1 MFFAER
7 IASIL
12 PGDKVLE
19 IGPGSTPHARA
30 NEFLEYQFNDPKVAL
45 EQRGN
50 VLTNP
55 NFDGRRVHYYNG
67 GRFPFADNA
76 FDYVIAS
83 HVVEHTPD
91 PEGFM
96 AEVFRVGG
104 GRGYIE
110 FPLPPYEYLFDLDVH
125 LSYVWFDLAEQ
136 TLNFVRKPRQVLDEF
151 STITT
156 ELRRGLELG
165 WDDLIR
171 NNLPFFIQGVE
182 FSAPFAVREAPS
194 LTDYQQRWENP
205 GTGLARRLVRKVE
218 TLFPPKTRSDR

>member
-1 MFFAER
+1 MFFAEH

-45 EQRGN
+45 LQRGN

-83 HVVEHTPD
+83 HVVEHTTD
-91 PEGFM
+91 PEGFIT
-96 AEVFRVGG
+96 EVFRVGG

-125 LSYVWFDLAEQ
+125 LSYVWFDL
-136 TLNFVRKPRQVLDEF
+136 VRIPRVTGQRFHEDLDSDSTRIWTAIPRQPGHLLE
-151 STITT
+151 
-156 ELRRGLELG
+156 RGLAG
-165 WDDLIR
+165 R
-171 NNLPFFIQGVE
+171 
-182 FSAPFAVREAPS
+182 
-194 LTDYQQRWENP
+194 
-205 GTGLARRLVRKVE
+205 
-218 TLFPPKTRSDR
+218 

>member
-19 IGPGSTPHARA
+19 IGPGSTPHARS
-30 NEFLEYQFNDPKVAL
+30 NEFLEYQFNDPKVSL

-125 LSYVWFDLAEQ
+125 LSYVWFDVAEQ
-136 TLNFVRKPRQVLDEF
+136 TLNLVRKPRQVLDEF

-205 GTGLARRLVRKVE
+205 GTGLARRLARKVE
-218 TLFPPKTRSDR
+218 RLFPPKTRLDR